1 MRKLMLGNEAVA
13 RGAWEARVGFG
24 SGYPGTPSTEILEAL
39 AAYEDVVVQWAPNE
53 KVGYEV
59 AVGASL
65 AGTRALVTMKH
76 VGLNVAA
83 DPLFSSSYMG
93 VGGGLVVVSA
103 DDPGMHSSQ
112 DEQDN
117 RAIAKAAKVLMVE
130 PYDVDESRWMARE
143 AFALSER
150 FDSPVILRMTTR
162 VCHQTGVA
170 RPADR
175 VDWASKGYVKDI
187 PKFVMLPTHAR
198 GRRHKVE
205 ERLRAAKAFGEE
217 SDLWNPILAGTSEVG
232 VVTSGVSFGYVRE
245 SLPGAWIL
253 KLGFTHPIPM
263 ERIRRFAGMVKRLY
277 VVEELEPY
285 LEEAIRADGIAID
298 GGRGLFPYTGEL
310 NLPLVETALLGA
322 SKSAVTVDLG
332 GVRILTRPPT
342 LCPGCSHRGMFTL
355 FREMKLRVMGDIGCY
370 TLGALKPLGAMDS
383 CMCMG
388 ASVGMAEGLEKFG
401 GPKEKGKTLGVIG
414 DSTFFHSGIPALV
427 DMIVNRS
434 HATLVILDNRWTA
447 MTGGQPHPGTGKDI
461 RGNDAPRLNVA
472 EVCRA
477 LGVKRVVEVDP
488 YDLDRTR
495 KVLEEELQAPEV
507 SVVVAVAPCL
517 LGGRIPKGTP
527 VEIHLGNCDRCGAC
541 IRVGCMGIHEK
552 DGFPDLDP
560 DLCTGCGVC
569 VQVCEAG
576 CISLPSV
583 QGEKGPAGP

>member
-1 MRKLMLGNEAVA
+1 MLGNEAVA
-13 RGAWEARVGFG
+13 RGAWEARVAFG

-39 AAYEDVVVQWAPNE
+39 ARYEDVAVQWAPNE

-59 AVGASL
+59 AMGASL
-65 AGTRALVTMKH
+65 AGVRALVTMKH

-117 RAIAKAAKVLMVE
+117 RAIARAAKVLMVE
-130 PYDVDESRWMARE
+130 PSDVEEARWMTRE

-150 FDSPVILRMTTR
+150 FDSPVLLRMTTR
-162 VCHQTGVA
+162 VCHQTGVVGLG
-170 RPADR
+170 DR
-175 VDWASKGYVKDI
+175 VEWASKGYLKNI
-187 PKFVMLPTHAR
+187 PKYVMLPSHAR
-198 GRRHKVE
+198 ERRHKVE
-205 ERLRAAKAFGEE
+205 ERLAAARALAEE
-217 SDLWNPILAGTSEVG
+217 SDLWNPVFRGSSEVG
-232 VVTSGVSFGYVRE
+232 VVTSGVAFGYVRE
-245 SLPGAWIL
+245 VLPHASIL
-253 KLGFTHPIPM
+253 KVGLSHPVPL
-263 ERIRRFAGMVKRLY
+263 ERIRSFAASVERLY

-285 LEEAIRADGIAID
+285 LEEAMRAAGIAVY
-298 GGRGLFPYTGEL
+298 GGRELFPYTGEL
-310 NLPLVETALLGA
+310 NLPLVEKALLGQPR
-322 SKSAVTVDLG
+322 SRVTVDLG
-332 GVRILTRPPT
+332 SVQVPSRPPT
-342 LCPGCSHRGMFTL
+342 LCPGCSHRGIFTL

-370 TLGALKPLGAMDS
+370 TLGALKPLAAMDS

-401 GPKEKGKTLGVIG
+401 GPKEKGKTVGVIG
-414 DSTFFHSGIPALV
+414 DSTFFHSGIPALI

-434 HATLVILDNRWTA
+434 AATLVILDNRWTA

-461 RGNDAPRLNVA
+461 RGNDAPQLNVA

-477 LGVKRVVEVDP
+477 LGVKRVREVDP
-488 YDLDRTR
+488 YDLQATR
-495 KVLEEELQAPEV
+495 RVLEEELQAPEV

-517 LGGRIPKGTP
+517 LGGRIPKGRP
-527 VEIHLGNCDRCGAC
+527 VEIHLETCDRCGAC
-541 IRVGCMGIHEK
+541 VRVGCMALHEK

-569 VQVCEAG
+569 VQVCESG
-576 CISLPSV
+576 SLTLPG
-583 QGEKGPAGP
+583 GE